1 MSRAVGDPGWDGG
14 GSRDAPDRA
23 RRGRGSGS
31 GGSPLTVEQ
40 LLARQGVDTGSG
52 RRAARRAASPD
63 ARPTAS
69 PRPADVR
76 NGLPPVPGG
85 VVDDRPESSPWASR
99 IGSAAAAVPAE
110 APARRA
116 GLPPVPAGARSAPAG
131 GPPAAAPSARP
142 APGPLPPH
150 PSLPLPDLPFPEGRP
165 VRRTGPVPPLPGLA
179 PATPSAPPGRTRAPR
194 PERSRGRRRLVRAVV
209 ALTVV
214 LGLLALYHLGLYFYV
229 DRSIGRVD
237 ALAPTGP
244 EVLAPALQEGAQT
257 YLVVGTD
264 LPGQEG
270 ASSVTALLASVSPDG
285 ERAVLLSLPPTA
297 LTDTPQCRTPDG
309 ELREPRTEAFAA
321 ALLQG
326 GPSCMV
332 RAVQQL
338 SGLRVDH
345 YLALDLDRLPGMV
358 DALGGIRVCVPGS
371 VAAATADVPLPA
383 GTSSVGADQVAGW
396 LRPGDTGADVTG
408 AAVSQRAQLLL
419 TSTLRGALTA
429 GTLADPVT
437 LTRFLSRASDAL
449 TVDRQTTLGDL
460 RELASSLGNLSGSA
474 VQRAELP
481 VEKVGYVPAGSETA
495 HVLLDPTA
503 TGTLFET
510 VIRDARVPSEILD
523 AQAEAEEAAAAAL
536 AAAPGAE
543 TSAPAAESPETQ
555 AAPAPPA
562 GALSVPPSAVTV
574 DVFNGTAIT
583 GLAATV
589 ADQLAAQGFVPGEV
603 GNEPGQVSGTVVRHG
618 PGALDR
624 ARTVAAAVPGAV
636 LQPSDAV
643 GDRVQLVLGP
653 GFTAVTAVRMPAAPP
668 PAAAAPNGDAAEQPA
683 PRAPQPQA
691 AAASCG

>member
-1 MSRAVGDPGWDGG
+1 VSRAVGDPGRDGG

-23 RRGRGSGS
+23 RRGRANGS
-31 GGSPLTVEQ
+31 GGAPLTVEQ

-52 RRAARRAASPD
+52 RRAARRAADD

-85 VVDDRPESSPWASR
+85 VVDDRPESSSRWASPIR
-99 IGSAAAAVPAE
+99 SAAAAVPVE

-116 GLPPVPAGARSAPAG
+116 GLPPVPAGARSASVG
-131 GPPAAAPSARP
+131 GPPPMATPARP
-142 APGPLPPH
+142 APTPLPPH

-165 VRRTGPVPPLPGLA
+165 VRRTGPVPPLPGLTPAA
-179 PATPSAPPGRTRAPR
+179 PPAAPGRTRAPR
-194 PERSRGRRRLVRAVV
+194 RERSPGRRRLVRAVV

-244 EVLAPALQEGAQT
+244 EVLAPALQEDAQT

-264 LPGQEG
+264 VPGQEG

-309 ELREPRTEAFAA
+309 ELREPRTEAFAS

-408 AAVSQRAQLLL
+408 SAVSRRAQLLL
-419 TSTLRGALTA
+419 TSTLRTALTT

-449 TVDRQTTLGDL
+449 TVDQQTTLGDL
-460 RELASSLGNLSGSA
+460 RELASSLGSLSGSA

-523 AQAEAEEAAAAAL
+523 AQAGAEEAAAAAL
-536 AAAPGAE
+536 AAAAPGAE
-543 TSAPAAESPETQ
+543 TPAPAPEAPETPAAE
-555 AAPAPPA
+555 ADV
-562 GALSVPPSAVTV
+562 LDVPPSAITV
-574 DVFNGTAIT
+574 DVFNGTATT

-618 PGALDR
+618 PGAVDR

-643 GDRVQLVLGP
+643 GDRVQLVIGS
-653 GFTAVTAVRMPAAPP
+653 GFTAVTAVQLPATP
-668 PAAAAPNGDAAEQPA
+668 PAAAAEPSSAGGEEPA
-683 PRAPQPQA
+683 PTSPEPQA